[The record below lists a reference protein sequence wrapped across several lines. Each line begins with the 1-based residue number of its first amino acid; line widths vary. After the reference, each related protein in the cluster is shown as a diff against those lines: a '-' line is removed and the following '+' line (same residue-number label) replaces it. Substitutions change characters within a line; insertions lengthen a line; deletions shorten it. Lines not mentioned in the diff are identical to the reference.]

1 MGAEW
6 NLLLL
11 RHPAR
16 VFIPATTRDK
26 DAIVKSV
33 HALAALALATALTA
47 ARGETIRMPEG
58 IVLETPAA
66 LELTYQN
73 VPAYDAYKKVIVGW
87 DNGKLLY
94 VIDVTRLPLGANDPE
109 RYLDRLLLDIGG
121 NSVGRAVNVRSKGKY
136 PATAG
141 LEAHYVDYR
150 FVPTGSERAQHQ
162 VVHFLTDSRISF
174 TVFVSVVDTAATGR
188 ALKDSMTLLKTA
200 ALTVP
205 SLPSPAPTPAASE
218 ASPLVGRWT
227 ASRTLS
233 DGLTVETLTELKAD
247 RSFAG
252 RGLVGGKVVI
262 EYGGTWASDGK
273 TIDWTY
279 QHSSPPIQ
287 ERFRQDRDTIVSF
300 DGKNL
305 VVQSRESGVTRSLA
319 RAE

>member
-1 MGAEW
+1 M
-6 NLLLL
+6 
-11 RHPAR
+11 
-16 VFIPATTRDK
+16 
-26 DAIVKSV
+26 KSV

-94 VIDVTRLPLGANDPE
+94 VIDVTRLPPGANDPE

-121 NSVGRAVNVRSKGKY
+121 NSVGRAVNVRSKGQY
-136 PATAG
+136 PATGG
-141 LEAHYVDYR
+141 LAAHYVDYR

-188 ALKDSMTLLKTA
+188 ALKDSTALLKTA
-200 ALTVP
+200 VLTVP
-205 SLPSPAPTPAASE
+205 SVPAPAPAASE

-227 ASRTLS
+227 ASRRMS

-247 RSFAG
+247 RSFSG
-252 RGLVGGKVVI
+252 RGSVGGEVVI
-262 EYGGTWASDGK
+262 EYSGTWASDGK
-273 TIDWTY
+273 TIDWNY

-287 ERFRQDRDTIVSF
+287 ARFRQDRDTIVSF